1 MFSVGSIED
10 DNYLVLLP
18 SHRCTVLSSAVLNG
32 GLTEANS
39 FLNLKVGKQTPP
51 PWLPPE
57 ETLQCKATK
66 LSLPPNTIGMM
77 TAASMASLGYSKQMT
92 DVLTVECWVTSGLSN
107 TRRVGDI
114 ADETPVAG
122 TINILLAIHQS
133 LTPAALVEA
142 MMLLTEAKVT
152 VIRDLGI
159 VSPISTLPASGT
171 GTDSHV
177 VFCPEQPATYS
188 YCGKHTKLGELI
200 GKSVIE
206 ACQLSLDHSLSW
218 SPSFV

>member
-57 ETLQCKATK
+57 ETLQCKATE
-66 LSLPPNTIGMM
+66 LLLPPNTIGMM

-92 DVLTVECWVTSGLSN
+92 DTLTVECWVTSGLSN

-122 TINILLAIHQS
+122 TINILLAIHQP

-171 GTDSHV
+171 GTDSHA
-177 VFCPEQPATYS
+177 VFCPVQPATYS

-206 ACQLSLDHSLSW
+206 ACQLSLEHSLSW